1 MVTNIKKILVANRG
15 EIALRVIRTAQEMGI
30 PTVAIYAASDR
41 QAQYVEMADEAYALS
56 GDTYRDTYLN
66 EDAII
71 DILHKSGADAVHP
84 GYGFLSEVAS
94 FAQKVIDA
102 GAVWIGPKP
111 EALIDLGDK
120 ITARRVATRAKVPP
134 VPGISEPVKD
144 IRELLT
150 FAQTHGYPVMMKR
163 T

>member
-94 FAQKVIDA
+94 FAQ
-102 GAVWIGPKP
+102 
-111 EALIDLGDK
+111 
-120 ITARRVATRAKVPP
+120 
-134 VPGISEPVKD
+134 
-144 IRELLT
+144 
-150 FAQTHGYPVMMKR
+150 
-163 T
+163 